1 MSRAV
6 TADHVL
12 FDECINTF
20 RSDNERWAPFD
31 KSPSSSFLLTPFE
44 LLLPLQLKEC
54 HIAKSIQV
62 RLPGANSAFVSKVRN
77 PEHVGGHNGHLYG
90 IALSA
95 ITSFCWLKP
104 CKSTRDDYL
113 CRREELTDSDY
124 SELALNHVVLVAGP
138 GANHPR
144 VSEGK
149 LSEMFRELE
158 NLTSK
163 LMSVDIKAYRIA
175 MQSIR
180 LVHLSLVVKRDDFGL
195 AYLLVV
201 SAIESVAQHAIKRNK
216 VKKKHPK
223 EAEWKQRSKDD
234 IQFKELF
241 ESYLESR
248 GNNQY
253 LRERFVSFIE
263 MYAPVDKWPDYVQ
276 HPMSDIEDT
285 VKSHGGACQFDHLTQ
300 QNWFEKYPKD
310 LSSDE
315 VKSIIS
321 DAYVH
326 RSCFIH
332 RGEQPPHTDPNPS
345 FNRFFQDYR
354 SYDNHEITEKLLPN
368 YELLVGIAKNSI
380 MNWLYTK

>member
-20 RSDNERWAPFD
+20 RSDNKRWASFD
-31 KSPSSSFLLTPFE
+31 NSPSASFLLTPFE
-44 LLLPLQLKEC
+44 LLLPLQLKDC
-54 HIAKSIQV
+54 NIAKSIQV
-62 RLPGANSAFVSKVRN
+62 MLPGANFAFISKVSN

-113 CRREELTDSDY
+113 CRREELSDTDY
-124 SELALNHVVLVAGP
+124 NELALNHVVLVAGP
-138 GANHPR
+138 GANHSR
-144 VSEGK
+144 VSES
-149 LSEMFRELE
+149 LI
-158 NLTSK
+158 SK

-180 LVHLSLVVKRDDFGL
+180 LVHLSLIVKRDDFGL

-223 EAEWKQRSKDD
+223 EAEWKQRSKEDLE
-234 IQFKELF
+234 FKELF

-263 MYAPVDKWPDYVQ
+263 TFAPVNKWSDYVQ
-276 HPMSDIEDT
+276 HPMSHIADSI
-285 VKSHGGACQFDHLTQ
+285 KSHTGADRFEHLTKK
-300 QNWFEKYPKD
+300 NWFEKYPED
-310 LSSDE
+310 LSSE
-315 VKSIIS
+315 EIRAMIS

-354 SYDNHEITEKLLPN
+354 SYDNLEIIEKLLPN
-368 YELLVGIAKNSI
+368 YELLIGLAKNSI
-380 MNWLYTK
+380 TNWLDTKQKLNKELKSN